1 MKDPTIPDPK
11 ERKKFMFYD
20 SEKRQV
26 DLRIRLKY
34 DGLNQSHF
42 FRAMISGYLE
52 NNSHITTFLDEY
64 KEKNQLQ
71 GINKREASK
80 RLIKQGED
88 VKVTFGLNE
97 DDIKSVFDLIAEE
110 HPDL

>member
-1 MKDPTIPDPK
+1 LKDPTIPDPK

-52 NNSHITTFLDEY
+52 NNFHITTFLDEY